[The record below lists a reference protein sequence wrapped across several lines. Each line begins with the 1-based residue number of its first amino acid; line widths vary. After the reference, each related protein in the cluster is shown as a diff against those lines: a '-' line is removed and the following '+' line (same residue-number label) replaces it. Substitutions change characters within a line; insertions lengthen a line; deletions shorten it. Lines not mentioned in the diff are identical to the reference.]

1 MSLEINVS
9 FLIPK
14 RCNEV
19 IHLSEKYITTAY
31 CIGKSSE
38 NYKLSN
44 TEHHGHIDSTFHY
57 IHDVPGSSR
66 CPQTVLFR
74 FSTVCL
80 RISNKITECCLIQSF
95 PTHCPPLFTP
105 VEETYS
111 YSEPLTAPLNKLSS
125 HQCLATF
132 GKCTVRS

>member
-1 MSLEINVS
+1 MSLEITVS

-19 IHLSEKYITTAY
+19 IHLSEKCITTAY
-31 CIGKSSE
+31 CIGKISE
-38 NYKLSN
+38 DYKFSN
-44 TEHHGHIDSTFHY
+44 TEHHCHIGSTLHY
-57 IHDVPGSSR
+57 IHKVPDSSR

-80 RISNKITECCLIQSF
+80 RISSKITECCLTRSF

-105 VEETYS
+105 VEDTYS
-111 YSEPLTAPLNKLSS
+111 YAEPLTASLNKLSS
-125 HQCLATF
+125 HQCLATI
-132 GKCTVRS
+132 GKCTVRP